1 MSLQIN
7 PENLRQHSQK
17 VTRIADDVADVAK
30 LSRNTVN
37 GGDFGLF
44 CSFMVPGLTMLSSLA
59 ESVLATAHEALN
71 VSAASLRTVAETV
84 EASDADAAR
93 QLSAIQ
99 EQLPNT

>member
-17 VTRIADDVADVAK
+17 VTRIGEDLAEVVK
-30 LSRNTVN
+30 LSRNKLN

-59 ESVLATAHEALN
+59 ESVVASAHRALN
-71 VSAASLRTVAETV
+71 VSAGSLRTVADTV

>member
-1 MSLQIN
+1 MSLRIN

-59 ESVLATAHEALN
+59 ESVVATAPGAQCQRRLF
-71 VSAASLRTVAETV
+71 
-84 EASDADAAR
+84 ADGCR
-93 QLSAIQ
+93 HRRSV
-99 EQLPNT
+99 